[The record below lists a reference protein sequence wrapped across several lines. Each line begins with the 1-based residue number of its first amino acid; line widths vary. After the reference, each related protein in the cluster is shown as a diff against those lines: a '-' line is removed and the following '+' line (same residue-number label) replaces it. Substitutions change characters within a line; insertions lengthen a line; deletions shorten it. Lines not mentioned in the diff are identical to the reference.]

1 MPTDAQ
7 KDASPDSRKL
17 ELFLIIVL
25 AALTRFLFL
34 SRKSFWLDEGASA
47 ALARLPWHEFI
58 GRLTTHEANMAVY
71 YFLLRAWL
79 YFGNSEFWIRTL
91 SVIPGIAAIPV
102 VYLIGK
108 RLFDRRIALAGALL
122 LSVHVGHVAYSQEAR
137 GYSLAVFF
145 ASISCLYFLRMM
157 DDGRAADLALYVLFT
172 ALAVYT
178 HFFAGLVVAAQFVS
192 LAALNPQQIP
202 RRRLL
207 LIFVCIVILCVPAAA
222 FALSKDVGQLAWVPK
237 SSLKELHHAATLLT
251 GNGPVLIVYLLLWLA
266 AIIAAIA
273 IWRKLSRS
281 IESWR
286 YAFVLSWLFTPL
298 ILILLIS
305 IRKPILAPRF
315 LLNSVPAA
323 VLLCA
328 VGIFRLHGFP
338 LRTASLT
345 LAVLVSI
352 AAIAGYYRKPKED
365 WRGVTQY
372 VLSHAQPTELVL
384 IYPRW
389 DAVAVDYYRS
399 QFANSTPPTFE
410 ELPFND
416 TTAVTRL
423 APQSRVWL
431 IIYDSRLHQDPSAQ
445 RLRQLLDQ
453 SYKESAEQHFG
464 DIDVLRF
471 DADSH

>member
-7 KDASPDSRKL
+7 KDALPDYAKL
-17 ELFLIIVL
+17 KLLLIIVVASL
-25 AALTRFLFL
+25 SRFLFL
-34 SRKSFWLDEGASA
+34 GRKSFWLDEGASV

-145 ASISCLYFLRMM
+145 VSMSCFYFLHMM
-157 DDGRAADLALYVLFT
+157 DDGRGADLALYVLFT
-172 ALAVYT
+172 TLAVYT
-178 HFFAGLVVAAQFVS
+178 HFFAGLIVAAQFVS
-192 LAALNPQQIP
+192 LAALDPQQIP

-207 LIFVCIVILCVPAAA
+207 LSFVSIVILCVPAAA

-237 SSLKELHHAATLLT
+237 TSLKELHHAATLLT

-266 AIIAAIA
+266 AMNATVA
-273 IWRKLSRS
+273 IWRKHTCS

-286 YAFVLSWLFTPL
+286 YVFVLSWLFTPL

-315 LLNSVPAA
+315 LLISAPAA
-323 VLLCA
+323 VLFCA
-328 VGIFRLHGFP
+328 VGVFRLRRFP

-345 LAVLVSI
+345 LAVLVSV
-352 AAIAGYYRKPKED
+352 AALAGYYRKPKED

-372 VLSHAQPTELVL
+372 VLSHAQPADLVL

-399 QFANSTPPTFE
+399 RFANSTAPTFE
-410 ELPFND
+410 EFPFND

-423 APQSRVWL
+423 AQQSPVWL
-431 IIYDSRLHQDPSAQ
+431 IIYDWRLHQDPSAQ
-445 RLRQLLDQ
+445 RVRHLLDQ

-471 DADSH
+471 DAGSQ

>member
-1 MPTDAQ
+1 MPTDPQ
-7 KDASPDSRKL
+7 KDASPDSTKL
-17 ELFLIIVL
+17 KLFLIIAL

-34 SRKSFWLDEGASA
+34 TRKSFWLDEGASV
-47 ALARLPWHEFI
+47 ALARLPWPAFI
-58 GRLTTHEANMAVY
+58 DRLSTHEANMAVY
-71 YFLLRAWL
+71 YFLLRPWL

-91 SVIPGIAAIPV
+91 SVLPGIATIPV
-102 VYLIGK
+102 VYAIGK
-108 RLFDRRIALAGALL
+108 KLFDRRIGLAASLL

-145 ASISCLYFLRMM
+145 ASISCLYFLRIM
-157 DDGRAADLALYVLFT
+157 DDGHAADLALYVLFT

-178 HFFAGLVVAAQFVS
+178 HFFAGLIVAAQFLS
-192 LAALNPQQIP
+192 LAALDPQLIP

-207 LIFVCIVILCVPAAA
+207 VSFVCIVILCVPAAA

-237 SSLKELHHAATLLT
+237 TSLKELHHTATLLT
-251 GNGPVLIVYLLLWLA
+251 GNGPVLILYLLLWLA
-266 AIIAAIA
+266 AMNAALA
-273 IWRKLSRS
+273 TWRKRS
-281 IESWR
+281 INSWR

-305 IRKPILAPRF
+305 PRKPILAPRF
-315 LLNSVPAA
+315 LLASVPAA

-328 VGIFRLHGFP
+328 LGVFRLHRFT

-345 LAVLVSI
+345 LVVLVSV
-352 AAIAGYYRKPKED
+352 AALAGYYRKPKED

-372 VLSHAQPTELVL
+372 VLSHAQPTDLVL
-384 IYPRW
+384 TYPRW

-399 QFANSTPPTFE
+399 RFANSTAPTFE

-423 APQSRVWL
+423 APQPRVWL
-431 IIYDSRLHQDPSAQ
+431 IIYDWRLHQDPSAQ
-445 RLRQLLDQ
+445 RVRQLLDQ

-471 DADSH
+471 DAGSR